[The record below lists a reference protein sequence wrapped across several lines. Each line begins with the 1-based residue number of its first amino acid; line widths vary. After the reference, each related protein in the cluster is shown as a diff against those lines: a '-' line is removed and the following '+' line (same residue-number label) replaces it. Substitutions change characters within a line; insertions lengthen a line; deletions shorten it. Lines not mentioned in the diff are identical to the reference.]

1 MQEKFV
7 SIWLYF
13 WAYELFWWTMG
24 KGYREV
30 LLVKSFGSVKP
41 SFWFSMVGV
50 FYHYKDR
57 CRESSF
63 PNAFVRVTLNL
74 ISSCILYLLEE
85 RPILHS
91 YRLFKCHIFVMGYV
105 FGVHPMVGFML
116 LDFSSPFYKSCS
128 VGRIIVLPTE
138 VKFCQMQDLICSF
151 PKRVFG
157 CWFTS
162 SPYRAIP
169 WVVMYRDWFT
179 CRGHNMYCFVT
190 F

>member
-138 VKFCQMQDLICSF
+138 RSNFVKCKIWFV
-151 PKRVFG
+151 VFLKE
-157 CWFTS
+157 S
-162 SPYRAIP
+162 L
-169 WVVMYRDWFT
+169 VVGLLLRRIGLFLE
-179 CRGHNMYCFVT
+179 
-190 F
+190 